1 MRLSQLPLI
10 LKKHS
15 PFSFSIGETC
25 AYGTSP
31 LASLTPWKPF
41 VPYHLPLQITPYESR
56 SRRMNYSVNCNFS
69 RQLFPHG
76 FGIRN
81 PHARAPLFQVAI
93 TLAIVAARRICAG
106 AVCSCDL
113 PVLAFVN
120 TGAIETR
127 QRTLIRTQHRL
138 PHSSQGLA
146 EHLNLRCANGAL
158 VQQPCS
164 NPSK

>member
-1 MRLSQLPLI
+1 MVSSNANAHPNERGTGTPVQESRQDTTSSLVTAALIPPRPIKALRLMRLSQLPLI

-25 AYGTSP
+25 ACGTSP

-41 VPYHLPLQITPYESR
+41 VPYHLPLQITPYESP
-56 SRRMNYSVNCNFS
+56 SRRMNYSVSCNFS

-93 TLAIVAARRICAG
+93 TLAIVAARDVSAPAQSAR
-106 AVCSCDL
+106 
-113 PVLAFVN
+113 
-120 TGAIETR
+120 AIY
-127 QRTLIRTQHRL
+127 QSWRL
-138 PHSSQGLA
+138 
-146 EHLNLRCANGAL
+146 
-158 VQQPCS
+158 
-164 NPSK
+164 